1 MSISTDSA
9 KQLFEQM
16 SAQGIPLFLSVPFLI
31 RVRGWRVQYFCR
43 DIGIH
48 RGYFNALLHGLNTAP
63 LSIRMDCRK
72 KLGFDPW
79 QQNAGPISGN
89 AVNSEGRAEC
99 DSAFAFSKV
108 A

>member
-1 MSISTDSA
+1 MSISTDA
-9 KQLFEQM
+9 ARRLFEQM
-16 SAQGIPLFLSVPFLI
+16 SAEGIPLTLSVPFLI

-63 LSIRMDCRK
+63 LSIRMACRK
-72 KLGFDPW
+72 NLGLDPW
-79 QQNAGPISGN
+79 QPGATGSGEGVGN
-89 AVNSEGRAEC
+89 TEGRAESG
-99 DSAFAFSKV
+99 SAFAFSEI